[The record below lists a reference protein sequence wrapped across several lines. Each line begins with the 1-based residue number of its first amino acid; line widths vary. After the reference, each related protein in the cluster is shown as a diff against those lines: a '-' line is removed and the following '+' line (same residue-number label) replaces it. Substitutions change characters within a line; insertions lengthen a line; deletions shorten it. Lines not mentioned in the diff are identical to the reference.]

1 MCDVKTPHVAIG
13 SSLEYNYVVSIK
25 IHLDGLQC
33 SLRASIEGTRLHAF
47 ACSHILVFKF
57 LIRDAMVSSWHCNC
71 ARASLF
77 AGLEYGM
84 EQWNGKWY
92 GKVNR

>member
-1 MCDVKTPHVAIG
+1 M
-13 SSLEYNYVVSIK
+13 YVMSIK
-25 IHLDGLQC
+25 IHLDGLHC
-33 SLRASIEGTRLHAF
+33 SLRATIEGTRPHAF
-47 ACSHILVFKF
+47 TLVFKF
-57 LIRDAMVSSWHCNC
+57 SVYDIMVSSWHCSC

-92 GKVNR
+92 GKMNAHSYS

>member
-57 LIRDAMVSSWHCNC
+57 LIRDAMVSSWQSIC
-71 ARASLF
+71 ARYLYLLDWNMEWNS
-77 AGLEYGM
+77 GM
-84 EQWNGKWY
+84 ESGME
-92 GKVNR
+92 R